1 MPLIVFDVDG
11 TLTQT
16 TGVDDECFVRAIRKV
31 LGVDGFSTDWAEY
44 PHATDSGLTNGIS
57 LRTRGLPATAAEHA
71 AMHREFIGL
80 LNQTLA
86 AHPERFM
93 AVPGAAELLRRIAGE
108 PGWSAALA
116 TGAWKA
122 SAELKLG
129 AARIGIDGLPFATA
143 DDAESRHDIARAA
156 IVRAMGNG
164 ATVPPHPR
172 LIDEAHERFGGVV
185 YVGDG
190 VWDAR
195 TSRDLGL
202 GFVGVRVRGD
212 EGGLR
217 DAGARRV
224 VRDFADADRIWA
236 HLRDAAT
243 QEGRRWA

>member
-16 TGVDDECFVRAIRKV
+16 TGVDDDCFVRAIRKV

-57 LRTRGLPATAAEHA
+57 LRTRGRPATTAEHA

-86 AHPERFM
+86 SHPDRFM
-93 AVPGAAELLRRIAGE
+93 AVPGAAELLRRIEGE
-108 PGWSAALA
+108 AGWSAALA

-143 DDAESRHDIARAA
+143 DDAESRHDIARISIA
-156 IVRAMGNG
+156 RAMGNG
-164 ATVPPHPR
+164 AQSHAR

-190 VWDAR
+190 AWDAR

-212 EGGLR
+212 EAGLR

-236 HLRDAAT
+236 HLNDAAT
-243 QEGRRWA
+243 VEGRRWS